1 MSIAAL
7 RDQVVVIKYGGNA
20 MIDESLKAD
29 FAVDI
34 VELHRHGIKVVVV
47 HGGGPQINT
56 MLSRLGVE
64 GTFAGGF
71 RVTDA
76 ETMSVVQMVLGG
88 LVLPE
93 IVSLINQAGG
103 KAVGLTGLDAD
114 LLNCQRRNVLVDGVL
129 TDIGLVGEVV
139 AVNPDVIE
147 TLMKASLIPVISSF
161 GSDGKGQVLNVN
173 ADTAAGAIAGALRA
187 KVLIML
193 TDVPGLYADWP
204 TSRETI
210 GELNKAQLREL
221 LPTLSAGMV
230 PKMEGCLNALDT
242 GAGEAVIID
251 GRVPHNLMAALES
264 PGSIGT
270 RVVVA

>member
-1 MSIAAL
+1 MSIDAL
-7 RDQVVVIKYGGNA
+7 HGQVVVIKYGGNA
-20 MIDESLKAD
+20 MIDESLKSG
-29 FAVDI
+29 FAADI

-47 HGGGPQINT
+47 HGGGPQIT
-56 MLSRLGVE
+56 AMLGRLGIE
-64 GTFAGGF
+64 GAFAGGF

-88 LVLPE
+88 VVLPE

-103 KAVGLTGLDAD
+103 SAVGLTGLDAE
-114 LLNCQRRNVLVDGVL
+114 LLNCERRDVFLDGIP

-139 AVNPDVIE
+139 AVNPAVIE
-147 TLMKASLIPVISSF
+147 TLLEASLIPVISSF
-161 GSDGKGQVLNVN
+161 GSDGNGQMLNVN

-204 TSRETI
+204 ESQEITGAI
-210 GELNKAQLREL
+210 GTAQLREL

-242 GAGEAVIID
+242 GAREAVIID